1 MRKAHRSKKKMHL
14 SETLQKS
21 GNYRPARLS
30 CGVRWYIEYYVYH
43 IELKKMVRK
52 RIQLNSIEKISERRA
67 YANKLLR
74 KLNSEL
80 EKGWSPYIDEESAK
94 SYQLLTKVLEDFIK
108 LNRKK
113 YAEGD
118 IREATILS
126 YGSYYNKISEYIV
139 KFKLE
144 ELYIYNFN
152 KDFIVKYLD
161 YIYNELNLSSRTR
174 DNYLK
179 FLRLFSNYL
188 VERSFLKVSP
198 ATSVNILGKN
208 KRAAKSRTVIPANI
222 MEKVSEYL
230 LKNNKDF
237 LLAAQIL
244 YFCMVRPK
252 EMSYI
257 KIGHIDLNRST
268 IFIPGETAKNYK
280 DAVVTIP
287 VSLNILI
294 SEMGIMD
301 YPPNYYL
308 FSAGFKPGE
317 KHAKEKQF
325 SRYWERH
332 VRKDLDLPLTL
343 KFYSLK
349 DTGITDMIRMY
360 NDPIL
365 ARDQARHHDLTITN
379 IYTPSD
385 MMQANERIK
394 NDTRRF

>member
-1 MRKAHRSKKKMHL
+1 MHL

-67 YANKLLR
+67 YANNLLR

-80 EKGWSPYIDEESAK
+80 EKGWSPYIDEENAK

-113 YAEGD
+113 YAEGN

-126 YGSYYNKISEYIV
+126 YVSYYNKFSEYIV
-139 KFKLE
+139 EFKME
-144 ELYIYNFN
+144 ELHVFYFN

-161 YIYNELNLSSRTR
+161 YVYNELNLSSRTR

-188 VERSFLKVSP
+188 VERGYLKSSP
-198 ATSVNILGKN
+198 AATINVLGKN
-208 KRAAKSRTVIPANI
+208 KRGIKSRTVIPAKTI
-222 MEKVSEYL
+222 EIISEYL
-230 LKNNKDF
+230 LKKNKYF
-237 LLAAQIL
+237 LLASQIL
-244 YFCMVRPK
+244 YFCMIRPK

-257 KIGHIDLNRST
+257 KIGHIDLKRSI
-268 IFIPGETAKNYK
+268 IFIPGETAKNHK
-280 DAVVTIP
+280 NAAVTIP
-287 VSLNILI
+287 LSLNNFIT
-294 SEMGIMD
+294 EMGVME
-301 YPPNYYL
+301 YPSDFYL
-308 FSAGFKPGE
+308 FSTGFKPGAE
-317 KHAKEKQF
+317 HAKEKQF
-325 SRYWERH
+325 SHYWERH
-332 VRKDLDLPLTL
+332 VRKDLELPLSL

-349 DTGITDMIRMY
+349 DTGITDMIRKY
-360 NDPIL
+360 NDPII
-365 ARDQARHHDLTITN
+365 ARDQARHHDLSITN
-379 IYTPSD
+379 IYTPFD
-385 MMQANERIK
+385 LMQGNERIK
-394 NDTRRF
+394 SDLGTF

>member
-1 MRKAHRSKKKMHL
+1 MYL
-14 SETLQKS
+14 SENIGEIKS
-21 GNYRPARLS
+21 FKPARLAT
-30 CGVRWYIEYYVYH
+30 GKKWFIEYYIYN

-52 RIQLNSIEKISERRA
+52 KIMLNSIEKLSERRA
-67 YANKLLR
+67 YANNLIR

-80 EKGWSPYIDEESAK
+80 AKGWNPYIEEENAK
-94 SYQLLTKVLEDFIK
+94 SYVLLKTTLDDFIK
-108 LNRKK
+108 LNQKK
-113 YAEGD
+113 YTEGD

-126 YGSYYNKISEYIV
+126 YQSYYNKINEYIV
-139 KFKLE
+139 SNKFVD
-144 ELYIYNFN
+144 LYVYCFN

-161 YIYNELNLSSRTR
+161 HIYHDLNLSSRTR

-179 FLRLFSNYL
+179 FIRLLCNYL
-188 VERSFLKVSP
+188 VERSYFKVSP
-198 ATSVNILGKN
+198 AEKINVLGKS
-208 KRAAKSRTVIPANI
+208 KRAAKNRTVIPANI

-230 LKNNKDF
+230 KAHNKNF

-257 KIGHIDLNRST
+257 KIRHIDLNRSI

-287 VSLNILI
+287 ASLNALI
-294 SEMGIMD
+294 SEMGIME
-301 YPPNYYL
+301 YPSDYYL
-308 FSAGFKPGE
+308 FSESFKPGRE
-317 KHAKEKQF
+317 HTKEKQF

-332 VRKDLDLPLTL
+332 VRKDLGLPLTL

-349 DTGITDMIRMY
+349 DTGITDMIRKY
-360 NDPIL
+360 NDPII
-365 ARDQARHHDLTITN
+365 ARDQARHHDLSITN

-385 MMQANERIK
+385 LMRGNERIK
-394 NDTRRF
+394 SDLGTF